1 MGSIWHY
8 NGFMMIVKGYDYKL
22 TNKVLDAMMI
32 GGDADHGAIYLPR
45 MHELFQPNSRIRGYC

>member
-22 TNKVLDAMMI
+22 TNKVLDATMI

-45 MHELFQPNSRIRGYC
+45 MHELF